1 MALRVPAHR
10 QRILITGASSGI
22 GAEMARLWAGQGRD
36 LALCARRLGELERV
50 RDELL
55 TAHPEI
61 TVSVHPLDVLDPAAV
76 EAAVADAVTA
86 LGGLDR
92 VVANAGVALGGSI
105 GSGHAEDN
113 RTTALTNVI
122 GTLNQAEAAVRHFRS
137 VGRGHF
143 AVISSMF
150 AVRGMAGPMN
160 VYSASKAAV
169 TSMAEGLRTDL
180 HGTGI
185 VVSSVHPGYIRTP
198 LLDGLGSQLFTAS
211 LERGTAA
218 IVQAI
223 EGERPRAYVPTWP
236 WAAVRVAMKLAPM
249 PVFKRF
255 AGG

>member
-1 MALRVPAHR
+1 
-10 QRILITGASSGI
+10 
-22 GAEMARLWAGQGRD
+22 MARLWAGQGRD
-36 LALCARRLGELERV
+36 LALCARRLGQLERV

-61 TVSVHPLDVLDPAAV
+61 TVSVHALDVLDPAAV

-105 GSGHAEDN
+105 GSRHAEGN

-143 AVISSMF
+143 AVISSMS

-169 TSMAEGLRTDL
+169 TSLAEGLRTDL
-180 HGTGI
+180 DGTGI

-198 LLDGLGSQLFTAS
+198 LLDGLENRLFTAS
-211 LERGTAA
+211 LERGSAA

-223 EGERPRAYVPTWP
+223 ERERPRSYVPTWP

-255 AGG
+255 AGAPPNTGAGR